1 MKRRSLLTTA
11 CQTTLLTCVGQ
22 HFNAHAQVLG
32 DTVVLGQSAPFSG
45 PAEQLG
51 VLFHQGAKAL
61 FDGVNARGGVH
72 GRRIELKHLD
82 DGYEPERCVANT
94 KQFVAQDVFALFGY
108 IGTPTSMAAL
118 PLATEAKLPFFA
130 PFTGAQSLREPFNRY
145 VFHIRASYFDE
156 TAAIV
161 RLLTTAG
168 TKKIA
173 VFYQNDAYGKTGLEG
188 VTRAL
193 KALNLEPLVTA
204 TVERNSSDVGNA
216 LATIMTKKPEAVV
229 QIGTYKACAEFIR
242 QARYNWSYQG
252 TFYNVSFVGT
262 QALAEELGS
271 DAKGVSVSQVVP
283 FPYTPITSLSGE
295 YLQAIK
301 AKEGVK
307 PNYSGME
314 GYLAAKVLV
323 EGLSRAGKTLT
334 RDTFI
339 QALESI
345 KNWDLGGFTVNFG
358 PDKHTA
364 SNFVDMTLLTPDGR
378 VRR

>member
-1 MKRRSLLTTA
+1 MQRRSLLTTA
-11 CQTTLLTCVGQ
+11 CQTTLLTCMGQ
-22 HFNAHAQVLG
+22 SLTAQAQSTG

-51 VLFHQGAKAL
+51 VLFNQGANAF
-61 FDGVNARGGVH
+61 FDNINAKGGVH

-82 DGYEPERCVANT
+82 DGYEPDRCVANT
-94 KQFVAQDVFALFGY
+94 KQFLAQDVFALFGY

-118 PLATEAKLPFFA
+118 PLVTEAKTLFFA
-130 PFTGAQSLREPFNRY
+130 PFTGAQSLREPFNRH

-168 TKKIA
+168 IKKIA

-188 VTRAL
+188 VVRAL
-193 KALNLEPLVTA
+193 KTLNLEPLVTA
-204 TVERNSSDVGNA
+204 TVERNSSEVGNA

-242 QARYNWSYQG
+242 QARYNWSYPG
-252 TFYNVSFVGT
+252 NFYNVSFVGT
-262 QALAEELGS
+262 QAFVEELGS
-271 DAKGVSVSQVVP
+271 DAKGVSISQVVP
-283 FPYTPITSLSGE
+283 FPYTPVTPLSGE

-314 GYLAAKVLV
+314 GYVAAKVFA
-323 EGLSRAGKTLT
+323 EGLSRAGKNLT
-334 RDTFI
+334 RDTLI

-345 KNWDLGGFTVNFG
+345 KNWDLGGFSVSFG
-358 PDKHTA
+358 PDKHTG

>member
-1 MKRRSLLTTA
+1 MQRRSLLTAA
-11 CQTTLLTCVGQ
+11 CHSTLLSGAGLSLTT
-22 HFNAHAQVLG
+22 HAQTIG
-32 DTVVLGQSAPFSG
+32 DTIVLGQSAPFSG

-51 VLFHQGAKAL
+51 IRFHQGAKL
-61 FDGVNARGGVH
+61 WFDHINANGGVH

-82 DGYEPERCVANT
+82 DGYEPDRCVVNT
-94 KQFVAQDVFALFGY
+94 KQFLNEGAFALFGY

-118 PLATEAKLPFFA
+118 PLATEAKTPFFA
-130 PFTGAQSLREPFNRY
+130 PFTGAQALREPFNRH

-188 VTRAL
+188 VVRAL
-193 KALNLEPLVTA
+193 KAQNLEPLVTA
-204 TVERNSSDVGNA
+204 TVERNSTDVSNA
-216 LATIMTKKPEAVV
+216 LATIMTQKPEAVV

-242 QARYNWSYQG
+242 QARHKWGYSGN
-252 TFYNVSFVGT
+252 FYNVSFVGT
-262 QALAEELGS
+262 QALIEELGS
-271 DAKGVSVSQVVP
+271 DAKGVSISQVVP
-283 FPYTPITSLSGE
+283 FPYTPITPLSGE
-295 YLQAIK
+295 YLQALK
-301 AKEGVK
+301 SKEGIK

-314 GYLAAKVLV
+314 GYIAAKVLV
-323 EGLSRAGKTLT
+323 EGLSRAGKNLNKEG
-334 RDTFI
+334 FI
-339 QALESI
+339 QALEGI
-345 KNWDLGGFTVNFG
+345 KNWNLGGFFITFG

-364 SNFVDMTLLTPDGR
+364 SAFVDMTLLTPDGR